1 MTWLDAAG
9 KWQLR
14 TTPDGR
20 TCHALHG
27 AGTPGK
33 PAVVLIHGVG
43 MSQQV
48 WVPQVEGLLGQ
59 RSVLTYDM
67 LGHGGSAMPPQ
78 GATLRDYAAQLAQLL
93 DHLGLD
99 RVALAG
105 HSMGS
110 LVALEFALA
119 HPGRVDRL
127 VMLNAVH
134 RRDAAQRD
142 AVQQRARLLHEHGGQ
157 TLLAPTLQRWF
168 GAPVPDAL
176 QTAADLTRTLLERID
191 PQGYAISYDA
201 FAHGDAVHAARLP
214 ELAMP
219 ALFATGALDANSSPA
234 MSQALA
240 AAAPQG
246 HCVILPSARHM
257 MTLTHATEVN
267 ALLNGFL

>member
-9 KWQLR
+9 KWQLHV
-14 TTPDGR
+14 TPDGR

-27 AGTPGK
+27 AATPDR

-48 WVPQVEGLLGQ
+48 WVPQVQGLAPT

-78 GATLRDYAAQLAQLL
+78 GATLRDFAAQLAQLL
-93 DHLGLD
+93 DHLALE
-99 RVALAG
+99 RVALVG

-110 LVALEFALA
+110 LVALEFALS

-134 RRDAAQRD
+134 RRNAAQRE
-142 AVQQRARLLHEHGGQ
+142 AVQHRARLLHAHGAQ
-157 TLLAPTLQRWF
+157 RLLAPTLQRWF
-168 GAPVPDAL
+168 DTPVPDGLQSAEAL
-176 QTAADLTRTLLERID
+176 ARTLLERID
-191 PQGYAISYDA
+191 PKGYAISYDA
-201 FAHGDAVHAARLP
+201 FAHGDDVHAVLLP
-214 ELAMP
+214 ELSMP
-219 ALFATGALDANSSPA
+219 AMFATGALDANSSPA

-240 AAAPQG
+240 AATPHG